1 MAMIPYES
9 WSPVSQL
16 QDELN
21 RVFNAWSTNDTS
33 GVTADWIPAT
43 DIVEYSDRFEL
54 YIDLPG
60 VDPNAV
66 EITLDNGVLTLS
78 GERTRLV
85 SGEEEGEPTHRR
97 TERGRGRFYRR
108 FILPE
113 TVDTESVEARG
124 SNGVLEIRILKQPKA
139 QPRRIT
145 VAA

>member
-1 MAMIPYES
+1 MAMTPYES
-9 WSPVSQL
+9 WTPVSQL

-21 RVFNAWSTNDTS
+21 RVFNNWSTNDTS
-33 GVTADWIPAT
+33 GVTADWVPAT
-43 DIVEYSDRFEL
+43 DIEEYADRFQL

-60 VDPNAV
+60 VDPQAV

-85 SGEEEGEPTHRR
+85 SGREEGEPQRR
-97 TERGRGRFYRR
+97 RSERGRGRFYRR

-113 TVDTESVEARG
+113 TVDTESVQAKG
-124 SNGVLEIRILKQPKA
+124 YNGVLEITIPKQA
-139 QPRRIT
+139 RARPRRIE

>member
-9 WSPVSQL
+9 WTPLSQL

-33 GVTADWIPAT
+33 GVTADWVPAT
-43 DIVEYSDRFEL
+43 DIEEYSDRFQL

-60 VDPNAV
+60 VDPKAV

-78 GERTRLV
+78 GERTKLV
-85 SGEEEGEPTHRR
+85 SGREGDPPQHRR
-97 TERGRGRFYRR
+97 SERGRGRFYRR

-124 SNGVLEIRILKQPKA
+124 RDGVLEITIPKQPKA
-139 QPRRIT
+139 QPRRIE

>member
-1 MAMIPYES
+1 MAMVPYEN
-9 WSPVSQL
+9 WNPMAQL

-21 RVFNAWSTNDTS
+21 RVFNNWTVNDSSGITS
-33 GVTADWIPAT
+33 DWIPPT
-43 DIVEYSDRFEL
+43 DVEEYSDRFEL

-85 SGEEEGEPTHRR
+85 SGSDEEPTHTR

-108 FILPE
+108 FILPD
-113 TVDTESVEARG
+113 TVDPESVEAKG
-124 SNGVLEIRILKQPKA
+124 QNGVLEISIRKQPKA
-139 QPRRIT
+139 QPRKIR